1 MSLADIKNKIQA
13 DAQTEADEIIDKAK
27 AQADKIEKATDAQIK
42 EIQDNYTT
50 RFKKEKP
57 EILNRREIVAKLD
70 VDKLKLG
77 AKQSL
82 IKDAFDEALQGLSS
96 LSKDKYLGFV
106 EALLDKAVETGKEE
120 VLVGKSEKKITKTW
134 LDSYNQKHDYNLVL
148 SSEKLPISGGFVLKN
163 GNIETNCSFD
173 MLVSWVREDIEAGVV
188 KRLFSA

>member
-148 SSEKLPISGGFVLKN
+148 SSEKLPVSGGFVLKN

>member
-27 AQADKIEKATDAQIK
+27 AQADKIENATDAQIK

-148 SSEKLPISGGFVLKN
+148 SSEKLPVSGGFVLKN

>member
-42 EIQDNYTT
+42 EIQDNYAT
-50 RFKKEKP
+50 RFNKEKP

-120 VLVGKSEKKITKTW
+120 ILVGKSEKKITKTW
-134 LDSYNQKHDYNLVL
+134 LDSYNQKHNYNLVL